1 MDWKQLFQH
10 LKYKITYNDVK
21 SHKYFLSFCRVIAKK
36 KTKNSPLLSLL
47 KGSISIAISLLDLLV
62 LDKTI
67 RDIASHVLFQST

>member
-10 LKYKITYNDVK
+10 LKYKITYNEVK

-36 KTKNSPLLSLL
+36 TQNSPLLSLL
-47 KGSISIAISLLDLLV
+47 KVSISIAISLLDLLV

>member
-10 LKYKITYNDVK
+10 LKYKITYNEVK

-36 KTKNSPLLSLL
+36 PQNSPLLSLL
-47 KGSISIAISLLDLLV
+47 KVSISIAISLLDLLV

>member
-10 LKYKITYNDVK
+10 LKYKITYNEVK

-36 KTKNSPLLSLL
+36 NQNSPLLSLL
-47 KGSISIAISLLDLLV
+47 KVSISIAISLLDLLV

>member
-10 LKYKITYNDVK
+10 LKYKITYNEVK
-21 SHKYFLSFCRVIAKK
+21 SHKYFLSFCRVIAK

-47 KGSISIAISLLDLLV
+47 KGSISIAISMLDLLV

-67 RDIASHVLFQST
+67 RDIASHVLFQSI